1 MVGELHL
8 EIICD
13 RLKQQFKLE
22 VTCGRSYVAYR
33 ETLQQNDDVQY
44 KQVIY
49 DRTYGPKRLYAGL
62 DFIYECTG
70 LNILPIIKI
79 EKELQSRLSAEE
91 LNSIL
96 EGLEASLHRGPK
108 GYPIVGI
115 NIIVKD
121 IYRDHDTTSGA
132 IRACISLFIKEL
144 LSDVHQQ
151 LLLEPL
157 MSVEIEV
164 PEIYVGDIL
173 SDLTVQRRGQ
183 IKEIHAGTIIDKQKH
198 VISAIVPLSSM
209 LGYATTLRS
218 RTHGEGSFASEYYS
232 HAAIDLSVI
241 SSLHL

>member
-1 MVGELHL
+1 MIGELHL

-33 ETLQQNDDVQY
+33 ETLQQNDDLQY
-44 KQVIY
+44 KQLIY

-132 IRACISLFIKEL
+132 IRACISSFIKEL
-144 LSDVHQQ
+144 LTDVHQQ

-183 IKEIHAGTIIDKQKH
+183 IKEIHAGTIIHKQKH

-218 RTHGEGSFASEYYS
+218 RTHGEGSFASEYHS
-232 HAAIDLSVI
+232 HAAIDLSVL